1 MKKVFKLPDVGEGI
15 AEAEIV
21 EYLVEVGDKVKADQM
36 VVRVETDKAV
46 VELPSPFSG
55 TVAEIPHKPGDTVSV
70 GDALLVIETEEG
82 AAAEEKKKKPE
93 REEKPERA
101 PAEEK
106 KKPERA
112 EKEEKRE
119 EPSGAEPAHKGEPG
133 KVLATPHTRKLAR
146 ELKVD
151 ITTVKGS
158 GPQGRVTDDDVRR
171 AGEEAAKPKEAPAAA
186 PAKAPSTAGF
196 DFEKYGPTRRSPLKG
211 VRKRIAEVMARSA
224 STIPHVTHFDEAD
237 VTKLLEVVEREKT
250 LAEGRGIKLTI
261 LSFLAK
267 AAAASL
273 KEFPILNS
281 SLDEETGEIVY
292 KEYIHIGIATDTEA
306 GLMVPVIRDVDRKS
320 ILQIAAELQEL
331 AKKARERS
339 IDLEDL
345 RGGSFSITNVGAI
358 GGTGATPIIQ
368 HPQAAILLSVRA
380 KKKPVVRDD
389 QVVIRTIMPLALSF
403 DHRIL
408 DGAEAARFMNHL
420 VELLEDPMR
429 MLIDVA

>member
-1 MKKVFKLPDVGEGI
+1 MKQIFKLPDVGEGI

-21 EYLVEVGDKVKADQM
+21 EYLVEVGDKVKADQT

-55 TVAEIPHKPGDTVSV
+55 TVSEIPHKPGDTVKV
-70 GDALLVIETEEG
+70 GDALLIVDTEEV
-82 AAAEEKKKKPE
+82 AASE
-93 REEKPERA
+93 
-101 PAEEK
+101 EEK
-106 KKPERA
+106 KKPER
-112 EKEEKRE
+112 EKKLQAAPAQEKRKPEPADREEKRE
-119 EPSGAEPAHKGEPG
+119 EPPRPEPGKATESG

-158 GPQGRVTDDDVRR
+158 GPQGRITDDDVRR
-171 AGEEAAKPKEAPAAA
+171 AGEEAARPKEAPAAA
-186 PAKAPSTAGF
+186 SAKVPSTTGF
-196 DFEKYGPTRRSPLKG
+196 DFEKYGPTRRVPLKG
-211 VRKRIAEVMARSA
+211 VRKRVAEVMARSA

-237 VTKLLEVVEREKT
+237 VTKLLEVTEREHA
-250 LAEGRGIKLTI
+250 LAESRGIKLTI

-273 KEFPILNS
+273 QEFPVLNS

-292 KEYIHIGIATDTEA
+292 KQYIHIGIATDTEA

-320 ILQIAAELQEL
+320 ILQIASELQEL

-380 KKKPVVRDD
+380 NKKPVVRDD
-389 QVVIRTIMPLALSF
+389 QVVIRTMMPLALSF

-420 VELLEDPMR
+420 IDLLEDPMR